1 MDDIV
6 RAALEKWPN
15 VPAVY
20 GWLTLDSRGQWR
32 IQGQRITHPAF
43 IQFMQRNYE
52 CDARGAWFFQNGPQ
66 QVFVALE
73 AAPYVV
79 RYDGQTWILHTE
91 EVMTRPD
98 QAFWVEGG
106 DIYFGFGAQLAR
118 LDDRDLGRVA
128 DCFYQ
133 ANQQPLEAQ
142 PEAGA
147 IFQVCTDAFI
157 PLTGLSHTE
166 LLQRYRIDPN
176 PQPPVQIS

>member
-6 RAALEKWPN
+6 RAALAKWPN

-20 GWLTLDSRGQWR
+20 GWLMLDSRGQWR
-32 IQGQRITHPAF
+32 IQGQRITHPAL

-52 CDARGAWFFQNGPQ
+52 CDERGAWFFQNGPQ

-79 RYDGQTWILHTE
+79 RYDGQTWTLHTE
-91 EVMTRPD
+91 EAVAPPD
-98 QAFWVEGG
+98 QAFWVDDG
-106 DIYFGFGAQLAR
+106 DIYLGFGARLAR

-128 DCFYQ
+128 DGFYQ
-133 ANQQPLEAQ
+133 ADQQPLETP

-147 IFQVCTDAFI
+147 IFQMDAETCI
-157 PLTGLSHTE
+157 PLTALSRGA
-166 LLQRYRIDPN
+166 LLQRYHIAPH
-176 PQPPVQIS
+176 PQPPIQIS